1 MITSS
6 EGNVHCVTF
15 LKKCSRYFHQIHT
28 KMQILV
34 RANQLFLTLTLLV
47 SKSTVSDLDLFLV
60 LHLSSINKMFQD
72 IFFLKTS
79 HIDKYIA
86 VKER

>member
-1 MITSS
+1 MFKIFSS
-6 EGNVHCVTF
+6 NSH
-15 LKKCSRYFHQIHT
+15 KDAHT
-28 KMQILV
+28 GE
-34 RANQLFLTLTLLV
+34 
-47 SKSTVSDLDLFLV
+47 SKSTVSDLDLTGESKSTVSELDLFLV